1 MDNLKEKAKKAF
13 IWDFFGKIARSGM
26 GFIVSIFLARL
37 LEPSE
42 FGLIAMVMVIIGI
55 AQIFTDVGLG
65 GALVQRRRT
74 LPVHYDSVF
83 YFNIFVA
90 SILTAITYFSAP
102 AIADFYNTTE
112 LIPLAEAMSFLFLIA
127 ALTSV
132 QNIKLRKELNYAL
145 MTKISLTS
153 GFISGVIGVSLAFYG
168 AGVWSLITQA
178 LSQGIIYNIMI
189 WNRADWKPS
198 LQFSFKALYQ
208 LWGYG
213 FRIFLTSLMDNVFTR
228 LDIMFIGKLFD
239 ATSLGFYQRAKSL
252 NLFVIRYTSDSLMSI
267 LFPMLSKVQNDLP
280 QFQNIVIKTYG
291 IITFVTLLL
300 LGGLYLVS
308 EELIVLL
315 FGDKW
320 LPSVHFFMILALSGF
335 VRPLGAVLMNIL
347 MSRGKSKI
355 VLRMAIYKIVIALL
369 NFIVLYIWGINPFLY
384 GLIFVGLW
392 DLFLNILFASR
403 EIKLPF
409 MTFGKPFIVQAGI
422 AIIAV
427 IFTQIITKDQ
437 SQVHIVMLMIEG
449 STFSFMYILMNYL
462 IRTSSYNYFL
472 EQIMPMIRKRINK

>member
-1 MDNLKEKAKKAF
+1 MDNLKSKAKIAF
-13 IWDFFGKIARSGM
+13 VWDFFGKIVRSGM

-55 AQIFTDVGLG
+55 AQIFTDVGLA

-74 LPVHYDSVF
+74 LPIHYDSVF

-90 SILTAITYFSAP
+90 SILTAITYFSASS
-102 AIADFYNTTE
+102 IADFYNTTE
-112 LIPLAEAMSFLFLIA
+112 LIPLAEAMSFLFLIV

-132 QNIKLRKELNYAL
+132 QNVKLRKELNYAL
-145 MTKISLTS
+145 MTKIGLTS

-168 AGVWSLITQA
+168 AGVWSLVAQA
-178 LSQGIIYNIMI
+178 LSQGIIYNILI
-189 WNRADWKPS
+189 WNKADWKPS

-252 NLFVIRYTSDSLMSI
+252 NIFVIKYTSDSLMSI
-267 LFPMLSKVQNDLP
+267 LFPLLSKVQNDLP
-280 QFQNIVIKTYG
+280 RFQNIVTKTYG
-291 IITFVTLLL
+291 IITFVTFLL
-300 LGGLYLVS
+300 LGGLYLVA

-335 VRPLGAVLMNIL
+335 VRPIGAVLMNIL

-369 NFIVLYIWGINPFLY
+369 NFVVLYIWGIDAFLY

-403 EIKLPF
+403 EIKLSF

-422 AIIAV
+422 TIIAV
-427 IFTQIITKDQ
+427 IFTQIITEDF
-437 SQVHIVMLMIEG
+437 SQIHIVMLMIEG
-449 STFSFMYILMNYL
+449 SVFTCMYILMNYL

-472 EQIMPMIRKRINK
+472 EQIMPMIRKRIKK